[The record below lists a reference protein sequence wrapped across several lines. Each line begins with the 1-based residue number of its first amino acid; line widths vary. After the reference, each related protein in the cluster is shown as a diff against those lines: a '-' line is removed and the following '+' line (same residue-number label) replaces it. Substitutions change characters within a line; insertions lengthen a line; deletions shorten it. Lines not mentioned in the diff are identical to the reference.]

1 LVESG
6 DHPHGGGFPGA
17 VRAEEPGDNSGLHHE
32 IQSVNGELGAV
43 SLAEI
48 LYFDHGVA
56 FHGMVV

>member
-1 LVESG
+1 
-6 DHPHGGGFPGA
+6 
-17 VRAEEPGDNSGLHHE
+17 LHHE